1 MLLIRHFFLSI
12 TLILAWPS
20 FANDDIGLPLTK
32 ESAANLIQQKSGGQV
47 LSVDTESENGKTLY
61 RIKVLHESG
70 KIKIYNLD
78 AQTGKKPSK
87 G

>member
-1 MLLIRHFFLSI
+1 MSFLKYCFLSI

-20 FANDDIGLPLTK
+20 YASDDIELPLTK
-32 ESAANLIQQKSGGQV
+32 ESAAKLIQQKTDGQV
-47 LSVDTESENGKTLY
+47 LSVDTEDKGGKTLY

-78 AQTGKKPSK
+78 AATGKKPGK